1 MTPASR
7 VVTRG
12 TLNRVSVHA
21 LVTSGVLDLVVAAF
35 VGGVACLR
43 IVARH
48 DAVLTLRLC

>member
-1 MTPASR
+1 MIR
-7 VVTRG
+7 NVTRG
-12 TLNRVSVHA
+12 TLGRNHQMA
-21 LVTSGVLDLVVAAF
+21 LVTGGVLDLVVAAF